1 MPVPDQ
7 IEAFHGARIQHGPYN
22 RRIYLMSLGTADPE
36 HLPTQLANFAKQR
49 GYGKVFA
56 KVPAQATPR
65 FLAADYRREAVIPG
79 FYAGREDADLLGL
92 YLDPSR
98 AEESQ
103 ETLLRNVLE
112 SAREKAKPSAEA
124 LPSGAAPSP
133 PRDLPPETAL
143 CACNE
148 ADVPA
153 MARIYGE
160 VFPSYPFPID
170 TPEYLLDTMRT
181 HVDYFGVRNRN
192 GDLIALASAEMA
204 PQNSNVEMTDFAT
217 LPEAR
222 GDGLAVHLLRRME
235 SAMNH
240 RGMHT
245 AYTIARAVSYGMN
258 ITFARCGYAYG
269 GTLTNN
275 TNIGGNIESMN
286 IWHKPLR

>member
-1 MPVPDQ
+1 MPIPDQ
-7 IEAFHGARIQHGPYN
+7 IEDFHGARIQHGPYN
-22 RRIYLMSLGTADPE
+22 RRIYLMNLGTADPE
-36 HLPTQLANFAKQR
+36 HLPAQLANFAKQR

-56 KVPAQATPR
+56 KVPARVTPR
-65 FLAADYRREAVIPG
+65 FLAADYRREAGIPG
-79 FYAGREDADLLGL
+79 FFSGREDADLLGL
-92 YLDPSR
+92 YLEPSR
-98 AEESQ
+98 AEEHR
-103 ETLLRNVLE
+103 EDLLRNVLE
-112 SAREKAKPSAEA
+112 SAREKAQTASQPTPE
-124 LPSGAAPSP
+124 PAPSSTP
-133 PRDLPPETAL
+133 DLPPETAL

-148 ADVPA
+148 ADVTA

-160 VFPSYPFPID
+160 VFPSSPFPID

-192 GDLIALASAEMA
+192 GDLVALASAEMD
-204 PQNSNVEMTDFAT
+204 PENSNVEMTDFAT
-217 LPEAR
+217 LSDAR
-222 GDGLAVHLLRRME
+222 GHGFAVHLLRRME
-235 SAMNH
+235 NAMTQ

-275 TNIGGNIESMN
+275 TNISGTIESMN